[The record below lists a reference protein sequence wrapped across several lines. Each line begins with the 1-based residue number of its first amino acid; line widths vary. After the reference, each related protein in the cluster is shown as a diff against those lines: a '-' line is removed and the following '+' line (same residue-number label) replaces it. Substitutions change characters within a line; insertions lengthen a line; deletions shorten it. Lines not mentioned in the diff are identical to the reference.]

1 MKDSSIPLDDME
13 DWIEDNLESMDMIA
27 EVLKIQ
33 QQGAIEL
40 TKLVLEHGKEGSK
53 TQDYIFRIYSEALQL
68 VSSELPGGQ

>member
-40 TKLVLEHGKEGSK
+40 SKLVLEHCKEDSK
-53 TQDYIFRIYSEALQL
+53 TQDYIFRVYSEALQL